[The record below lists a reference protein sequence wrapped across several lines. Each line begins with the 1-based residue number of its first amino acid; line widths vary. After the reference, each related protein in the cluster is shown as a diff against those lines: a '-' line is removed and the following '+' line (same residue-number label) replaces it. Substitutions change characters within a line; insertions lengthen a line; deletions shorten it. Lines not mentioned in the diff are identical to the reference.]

1 MRRKDRE
8 VTDSNSLNRML
19 FACDTLRIG
28 IMGDPY
34 PYIVPVSFGMEV
46 AEDGKPVL
54 YVHSSKEGEKVNRL
68 RAHPEVCIE
77 ADQFLGVEKT
87 AAGITARYESI
98 IGYGKCAFVSD
109 PEEAEKGL
117 RLIVAHYGFPDYP
130 MDRCKGFSRVLILR
144 IKLNSLCGKRNSAA
158 G

>member
-1 MRRKDRE
+1 
-8 VTDSNSLNRML
+8 ML

-109 PEEAEKGL
+109 PEERKKGSVL
-117 RLIVAHYGFPDYP
+117 SWRTTVFRIIRWTAAKAFPA
-130 MDRCKGFSRVLILR
+130 CLFSAL
-144 IKLNSLCGKRNSAA
+144 S
-158 G
+158 